1 MITSVDPPRTTVR
14 PYRFTS
20 SEVKD
25 MLRAGI
31 LHEDDRLELIDGLL
45 VPMGPIGSAHYFCVN
60 RCNHF
65 LGKHT
70 PDTVSVS
77 IQNPLH
83 IDAHNE
89 PEPDVVLIDG
99 FDVQPTPET
108 TLLVVEVS
116 DTTLAY
122 DRDIK
127 LPLYAE
133 AGLPEVWI
141 VNLQARQ
148 VAVYREPKGTA
159 YGLRRLVDAADM
171 LSIETL
177 PDAAPIAVSDIF
189 PDRDASTED
198 A

>member
-1 MITSVDPPRTTVR
+1 MITSVDPPRITVH

-31 LHEDDRLELIDGLL
+31 LHEDDRIELIDGLL

-77 IQNPLH
+77 VQNPLH

-89 PEPDVVLIDG
+89 PEPDIVLIDG
-99 FDVQPTPET
+99 FDVHPTPET
-108 TLLVVEVS
+108 ALLVVEVS

-122 DRDIK
+122 DRDTK

-133 AGLPEVWI
+133 AGIPEVWI

-148 VAVYREPKGTA
+148 VEVYREPKGTT
-159 YGLRRLVDAADM
+159 YGLRRLLDTEDM
-171 LSIETL
+171 LSIKIL
-177 PDAAPIAVSDIF
+177 PDAEPIAVSDILPP
-189 PDRDASTED
+189 PDSSDADS
-198 A
+198 

>member
-1 MITSVDPPRTTVR
+1 
-14 PYRFTS
+14 
-20 SEVKD
+20 

-31 LHEDDRLELIDGLL
+31 LHEDDRIELIDGLL

-77 IQNPLH
+77 VQNPLH

-89 PEPDVVLIDG
+89 PEPDIVLIDG
-99 FDVQPTPET
+99 FDVHPTPET
-108 TLLVVEVS
+108 ALLVVEVS

-122 DRDIK
+122 DRDTK

-133 AGLPEVWI
+133 AGIPEVWI

-148 VAVYREPKGTA
+148 VEVYREPKGTT
-159 YGLRRLVDAADM
+159 YGLRRLLDTEDM
-171 LSIETL
+171 LSIKIL
-177 PDAAPIAVSDIF
+177 PDAEPIAVSDILPP
-189 PDRDASTED
+189 PDSSDADS
-198 A
+198 